1 MHPIHS
7 KITRFHSGKIDP
19 TMAINWYPG
28 HMHKAKKEIRE
39 VIPKMDLIIEVLDAR
54 LPFSSENPMV
64 ASLRKD
70 TPCIK
75 ILNKSDLADP
85 AVTQQWVD
93 HINRTSGMKAIAVN
107 LKQPDK
113 IRSILDMAP
122 AMVPERNLE
131 VSQLKAI
138 ILGIPNVGKSTTI
151 NILASR
157 TVAKTGNEPA
167 VTKQQQRIKL
177 PNNIVLLDTPGFL
190 WPKLEPEDCGY
201 RLAISGAIK
210 NTVIEFEDVAM
221 YLAEFMMQHYPDA
234 LLQRYQLKD
243 IPQTGIELFDR
254 IGQRRGCMRR
264 GGIADTHKVAEILIN
279 EFRDGQLGRITLETP
294 EMITTQLQAMEAA
307 KVAREAVK
315 ADK

>member
-1 MHPIHS
+1 
-7 KITRFHSGKIDP
+7 
-19 TMAINWYPG
+19 
-28 HMHKAKKEIRE
+28 MHKAKKEIRE

-64 ASLRKD
+64 SSLRKD

-107 LKQPDK
+107 LQQPDK
-113 IRSILDMAP
+113 IRSILAMAP

-157 TVAKTGNEPA
+157 TVARTGNEPA

-221 YLAEFMMQHYPDA
+221 YLAEFMMRHYPEA
-234 LLQRYQLKD
+234 LLQRYQLKE

-294 EMITTQLQAMEAA
+294 AMIEAQLKAMEAA
-307 KVAREAVK
+307 KVARTK
-315 ADK
+315 K

>member
-1 MHPIHS
+1 
-7 KITRFHSGKIDP
+7 
-19 TMAINWYPG
+19 MAINWYPG

-113 IRSILDMAP
+113 IRSILAMAP

-167 VTKQQQRIKL
+167 VTRQQQRIKL

-210 NTVIEFEDVAM
+210 STVIEFEDVAM

-234 LLQRYQLKD
+234 LLQRYQLRE
-243 IPQTGIELFDR
+243 IPHTGIELFDM

-294 EMITTQLQAMEAA
+294 EMITAQLQAMAAA
-307 KVAREAVK
+307 KAAREAEK
-315 ADK
+315 AEK

>member
-1 MHPIHS
+1 
-7 KITRFHSGKIDP
+7 
-19 TMAINWYPG
+19 
-28 HMHKAKKEIRE
+28 MHKAKKEIRE

-64 ASLRKD
+64 ASLRGD

-75 ILNKSDLADP
+75 MLNKSDLADP
-85 AVTQQWVD
+85 AVTQQWLD
-93 HINRTSGMKAIAVN
+93 HINHTSGMKAIAVN

-113 IRSILDMAP
+113 IRSVLAMAP

-167 VTKQQQRIKL
+167 VTRQQQRIKL

-190 WPKLEPEDCGY
+190 WPKLEPRDCGY

-210 NTVIEFEDVAM
+210 STVIEFEDVAM
-221 YLAEFMMQHYPDA
+221 YLAEYMMQYYPDA
-234 LLQRYQLKD
+234 LVQRYQLKD
-243 IPQTGIELFDR
+243 IPHTGIELFDR

-294 EMITTQLQAMEAA
+294 DMI
-307 KVAREAVK
+307 
-315 ADK
+315 ADHGSRKSGEGS

>member
-1 MHPIHS
+1 
-7 KITRFHSGKIDP
+7 
-19 TMAINWYPG
+19 MAINWYPG

-64 ASLRKD
+64 PALRRD

-85 AVTQQWVD
+85 DITQHWVD
-93 HINRTSGMKAIAVN
+93 HINSTSGMKAIPVN

-122 AMVPERNLE
+122 AMVPDRNLDI
-131 VSQLKAI
+131 SQLKAL

-157 TVAKTGNEPA
+157 TVTKTGNEPA

-177 PNNIVLLDTPGFL
+177 PNNIILLDTPGFL

-221 YLAEFMMQHYPDA
+221 YLAEYLMAHYPQN
-234 LLQRYQLKD
+234 LSQRYQLKEL
-243 IPQTGIELFDR
+243 PGTGIELFDL

-264 GGIADTHKVAEILIN
+264 GGIADTHKVAEILLN
-279 EFRDGQLGRITLETP
+279 EFRDGLLGKITLETP
-294 EMITTQLQAMEAA
+294 AMVEHEQTQLTAA
-307 KVAREAVK
+307 KSK
-315 ADK
+315 K

>member
-1 MHPIHS
+1 
-7 KITRFHSGKIDP
+7 
-19 TMAINWYPG
+19 MAINWYPG

-64 ASLRKD
+64 QSLRGN

-85 AVTQQWVD
+85 VVTRQWVE
-93 HINRTSGMKAIAVN
+93 HINSTSGMRAIAVN

-122 AMVPERNLE
+122 AMVPERNLD

-190 WPKLEPEDCGY
+190 WPKLEPEECGY

-221 YLAEFMMQHYPDA
+221 YLAEFMMKQYPDA
-234 LLQRYQLKD
+234 LRQRYQLRE
-243 IPQTGIELFDR
+243 IPETGIELFDM

-279 EFRDGQLGRITLETP
+279 EFRDGQLGRISLETP
-294 EMITTQLQAMEAA
+294 EMIETQLQAMAE
-307 KVAREAVK
+307 VESAREARK
-315 ADK
+315 AKK

>member
-1 MHPIHS
+1 
-7 KITRFHSGKIDP
+7 
-19 TMAINWYPG
+19 MAINWYPG

-64 ASLRKD
+64 SSLRKD

-107 LKQPDK
+107 LQQPDK
-113 IRSILDMAP
+113 IRSILAMAP

-157 TVAKTGNEPA
+157 TVARTGNEPA

-221 YLAEFMMQHYPDA
+221 YLAEFMMLHYPEA
-234 LLQRYQLKD
+234 LLQRYQLKE
-243 IPQTGIELFDR
+243 IPQTGIELFDM

-294 EMITTQLQAMEAA
+294 AMIEAQLKAMEAA
-307 KVAREAVK
+307 KVARTK
-315 ADK
+315 K

>member
-1 MHPIHS
+1 
-7 KITRFHSGKIDP
+7 
-19 TMAINWYPG
+19 
-28 HMHKAKKEIRE
+28 MHKAKKEIRE

-64 ASLRKD
+64 ASLRRD

-85 AVTQQWVD
+85 VVTQQWVD

-122 AMVPERNLE
+122 AMVPERNLD

-190 WPKLEPEDCGY
+190 WPKLDPEECGY

-234 LLQRYQLKD
+234 LLQRYQLKE
-243 IPQTGIELFDR
+243 IPQTGIELFDM

-264 GGIADTHKVAEILIN
+264 GGIADTHKVSEILIN

-294 EMITTQLQAMEAA
+294 EMIEAQLKAMEAA
-307 KVAREAVK
+307 KAASEAEK
-315 ADK
+315 AKK

>member
-1 MHPIHS
+1 
-7 KITRFHSGKIDP
+7 
-19 TMAINWYPG
+19 MAINWYPG
-28 HMHKAKKEIRE
+28 HMYKAKKEIRE

-85 AVTQQWVD
+85 AVTRQWVD

-113 IRSILDMAP
+113 IRSILNMAP
-122 AMVPERNLE
+122 ALVPERNLD

-138 ILGIPNVGKSTTI
+138 IVGIPNVGKSTTI

-177 PNNIVLLDTPGFL
+177 PNNMVLLDTPGFL

-210 NTVIEFEDVAM
+210 STVIEFEDIAM
-221 YLAEFMMQHYPDA
+221 YLAEFMMRHYPDA
-234 LLQRYQLKD
+234 LLQRYQLKE
-243 IPQTGIELFDR
+243 IPQTGIELFDS

-279 EFRDGQLGRITLETP
+279 EFRDGQLGRISLETP
-294 EMITTQLQAMEAA
+294 EMIEAQLKAMEAA
-307 KVAREAVK
+307 KKASEAEQ
-315 ADK
+315 ANE

>member
-1 MHPIHS
+1 
-7 KITRFHSGKIDP
+7 
-19 TMAINWYPG
+19 
-28 HMHKAKKEIRE
+28 MHKAKKEIRE

-64 ASLRKD
+64 SSLRKD

-107 LKQPDK
+107 LQQPDK
-113 IRSILDMAP
+113 IRSILAMAP

-157 TVAKTGNEPA
+157 TVARTGNEPA

-221 YLAEFMMQHYPDA
+221 YLAEFMMRHYPEA
-234 LLQRYQLKD
+234 LLQRYQLKE
-243 IPQTGIELFDR
+243 IPQTGIELFDM

-294 EMITTQLQAMEAA
+294 AMIEAQLKAMEAA
-307 KVAREAVK
+307 KVARTK
-315 ADK
+315 K

>member
-1 MHPIHS
+1 
-7 KITRFHSGKIDP
+7 
-19 TMAINWYPG
+19 MAINWYPG

-64 ASLRKD
+64 SSLRKD

-107 LKQPDK
+107 LQQPDK
-113 IRSILDMAP
+113 IRSILAMAP

-157 TVAKTGNEPA
+157 TVARTGNEPA

-221 YLAEFMMQHYPDA
+221 YLAEFMMRHYPEA
-234 LLQRYQLKD
+234 LLQRYQLKE

-294 EMITTQLQAMEAA
+294 AMIEAQLKAMEAA
-307 KVAREAVK
+307 KVARTK
-315 ADK
+315 K

>member
-307 KVAREAVK
+307 KVAREADK
-315 ADK
+315 AEK

>member
-1 MHPIHS
+1 
-7 KITRFHSGKIDP
+7 
-19 TMAINWYPG
+19 
-28 HMHKAKKEIRE
+28 MHKAKKEIRE

-113 IRSILDMAP
+113 IRSILAMAP

-167 VTKQQQRIKL
+167 VTRQQQRIKL

-307 KVAREAVK
+307 KVAREADK
-315 ADK
+315 AEK

>member
-1 MHPIHS
+1 
-7 KITRFHSGKIDP
+7 
-19 TMAINWYPG
+19 
-28 HMHKAKKEIRE
+28 MHKAKKEIRE

-64 ASLRKD
+64 ASLRRD

-85 AVTQQWVD
+85 VVTQQWVD

-122 AMVPERNLE
+122 AMVPERNLD

-190 WPKLEPEDCGY
+190 WPKLDPEDCGY

-234 LLQRYQLKD
+234 LQQRYQLKE
-243 IPQTGIELFDR
+243 IPQTGIELFDM

-264 GGIADTHKVAEILIN
+264 GGIADTHKVSEILIN

-294 EMITTQLQAMEAA
+294 EMIEAQLKTMEAA
-307 KVAREAVK
+307 KAASEAEK
-315 ADK
+315 AKK

>member
-1 MHPIHS
+1 
-7 KITRFHSGKIDP
+7 
-19 TMAINWYPG
+19 MAINWYPG

-39 VIPKMDLIIEVLDAR
+39 EIPKMDLIIEVLDAR

-64 ASLRKD
+64 PSLRGD

-85 AVTQQWVD
+85 AITQQWVE
-93 HINRTSGMKAIAVN
+93 HINNTSGMKAIAVN

-122 AMVPERNLE
+122 SMVPDRNLD
-131 VSQLKAI
+131 VSQLKAL

-151 NILASR
+151 NILANR
-157 TVAKTGNEPA
+157 TVARTGNEPA

-177 PNNIVLLDTPGFL
+177 PNNIILLDTPGFL
-190 WPKLEPEDCGY
+190 WPKLEPEDCGL

-221 YLAEFMMQHYPDA
+221 YLAEFMLEHYPEN
-234 LLQRYQLKD
+234 LSKRYQIKD
-243 IPQTGIELFDR
+243 LPQTGIELFDM

-264 GGIADTHKVAEILIN
+264 GGIADTHKVSEILIN

-294 EMITTQLQAMEAA
+294 AMVEQEQALLAETRARKAA
-307 KVAREAVK
+307 KK
-315 ADK
+315 

>member
-1 MHPIHS
+1 
-7 KITRFHSGKIDP
+7 
-19 TMAINWYPG
+19 MAINWYPG

-113 IRSILDMAP
+113 IRSILAMAP

-294 EMITTQLQAMEAA
+294 EMITAQLQAMEAA
-307 KVAREAVK
+307 KVAREADK
-315 ADK
+315 AEK